1 MKVEGILMKK
11 LFALILALAM
21 ILSLAA
27 CGGQSSPN
35 TGSASTPQT
44 TPSAPADAAP
54 AETEQAS
61 EPEAYQ
67 FSGTI
72 TITVPFNAGSNTD
85 SQIRFIQ
92 PYLEKHLGTNT
103 IVVNEGGASG
113 VIGTTNYLAAKADG
127 TNILFSLPTPT
138 VYKPAGGETEY
149 TLDDLIPVSQTSS
162 SPFYLAVSAENT
174 QFPDAKSV
182 LDYIKAN
189 PGQFTYA
196 NAGNGGIAHLAFAA
210 FLNGEGLDALSVPFT
225 GGTADCYTAVMGGHV
240 MSHAVSEPDLIGR
253 TDYNVVMNLGTK
265 SENEGFTEIPTLA
278 ELGYP
283 GYATDTFAG
292 FYYSKDVDPQI
303 VGAFDAAV
311 EATLNDPEF
320 QAAAEAAQFG
330 YAYLNSDDFT
340 AVCRNTS
347 ENIKPVL
354 ASLS

>member
-1 MKVEGILMKK
+1 MKK
-11 LFALILALAM
+11 VFALVLALGM
-21 ILSLAA
+21 VLSLAA
-27 CGGQSSPN
+27 CGGS
-35 TGSASTPQT
+35 GT
-44 TPSAPADAAP
+44 TAAPEPAPAQSAPASDSAAP
-54 AETEQAS
+54 AAS
-61 EPEAYQ
+61 EPAASESAGYQ
-67 FSGTI
+67 FSGTV

-113 VIGTTNYLAAKADG
+113 VIGTTNYLSQKADG
-127 TNILFSLPTPT
+127 SNILFSLPTPT

-149 TLDDLIPVSQTSS
+149 TLDDLIPVAQTSS
-162 SPFYLAVSAENT
+162 SPFYLAVSAENKD
-174 QFPDAKSV
+174 FPDGKSV
-182 LDYIKAN
+182 IDYIKAN

-240 MSHAVSEPDLIGR
+240 MSHAVSEPDLVGR
-253 TDYNVVMNLGTK
+253 TDYNVVINLGTK
-265 SENEGFTEIPTLA
+265 SENEGFTEVPTLA

-292 FYYSKDVDPQI
+292 FYYSKDVAPEI
-303 VGAFDAAV
+303 VAAFDAAV
-311 EATLNDPEF
+311 EATLSDPEF

-330 YAYLNSDDFT
+330 YAYLNSADFT
-340 AVCRNTS
+340 AVCPNTT
-347 ENIKPVL
+347 ENVKPVL
-354 ASLS
+354 ASLT